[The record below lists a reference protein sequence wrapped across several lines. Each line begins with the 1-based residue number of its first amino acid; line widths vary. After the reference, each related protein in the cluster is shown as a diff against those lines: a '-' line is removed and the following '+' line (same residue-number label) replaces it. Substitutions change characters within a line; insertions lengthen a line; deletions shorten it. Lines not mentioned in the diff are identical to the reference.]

1 MAQGVKRETG
11 QQLRELQVDHGAA
24 MRQLA
29 AMQEASE
36 RAQVKLQAG
45 THYMHSLGA
54 RHTQH
59 LWKGEDVILVV
70 GDGDHV

>member
-36 RAQVKLQAG
+36 RGQAKLQVHCFAC
-45 THYMHSLGA
+45 SPS
-54 RHTQH
+54 
-59 LWKGEDVILVV
+59 
-70 GDGDHV
+70 